1 MPPAS
6 DFQTSFIPKKPLA
19 EERAPAPA
27 TQKRGL
33 LSLIASI
40 IFFATIAAAGGVY
53 LYRTSLA
60 SQVADL
66 STSLDRARSAFEPSL
81 VETLQTLDKRLTAS
95 KEVLANHVTISPI
108 FASLEELTL
117 KSVRFTKFT
126 YAIPEDTKLLTVTM
140 TGSARSYTSIA
151 LQSDMFGRNKYFQD
165 VVFSNLQ
172 LDSAGNVGFDLE
184 FTVDQSYVNYK
195 TATGSAASITN
206 PMPSNI

>member
-19 EERAPAPA
+19 EERAPAQAAP
-27 TQKRGL
+27 KRGL
-33 LSLIASI
+33 LSLIAGI
-40 IFFATIAAAGGVY
+40 VFFATIAAAGGVY
-53 LYRTSLA
+53 LYRASLA
-60 SQVADL
+60 SQVAEL
-66 STSLDRARSAFEPSL
+66 SASLDRARSAFEPSL
-81 VETLQTLDKRLTAS
+81 VETLQTLDKRLTAA

-108 FASLEELTL
+108 FQSLEDLTL

-140 TGSARSYTSIA
+140 TGTARSYTSIA
-151 LQSDMFGRNKYFQD
+151 LQSDMLGRNKYFQD

-184 FTVDQSYVNYK
+184 FTVDPSYVNYK
-195 TATGSAASITN
+195 NASGAAITSSV
-206 PMPSNI
+206 PSNS